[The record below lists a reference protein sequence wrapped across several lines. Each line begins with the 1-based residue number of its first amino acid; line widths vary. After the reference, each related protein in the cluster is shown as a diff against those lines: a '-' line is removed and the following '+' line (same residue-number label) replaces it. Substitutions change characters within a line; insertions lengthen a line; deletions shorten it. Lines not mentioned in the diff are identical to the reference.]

1 MAVKLEFVTVL
12 SETEFLQ
19 QQATGKLNR
28 QLSYQEYLQSCEE
41 ADALVRSQRAAMNP
55 NDRKILE
62 EREAD
67 FKKRRKQQ
75 PLAA

>member
-1 MAVKLEFVTVL
+1 MALKLEFVTVF

-19 QQATGKLNR
+19 RQAAGQLNS

-41 ADALVRSQRAAMNP
+41 GDALVRSQRAAMNP

-67 FKKRRKQQ
+67 FCNRQQKQ

>member
-12 SETEFLQ
+12 SEAEFLE
-19 QQATGKLNR
+19 QQAAGKLNR

-41 ADALVRSQRAAMNP
+41 ADRLVRTQRAAMNP

-67 FKKRRKQQ
+67 FQQRRQKQ